1 MTIYEKYGVKPVL
14 NLAGA
19 MTRYGGTLVGQHV
32 LDAMEEAAHYSVPM
46 DELQVAASRVIA
58 RCTHAEAGIVTCGAS
73 HALLLATA
81 ACICG
86 WDVAR
91 MNRLP
96 HTGGMPNEVVM
107 PMHHI
112 SGYDHGIQAAGARIV
127 PAGVFNDTPDPFTV
141 RPIDRWELESCI
153 TERTVAIAY
162 APLPGS
168 NPPLEEVIEL
178 AHKHGLPVIVDAA
191 PGVPPLQNLHRY
203 VDMGADLVTISGG
216 KGIRGPQA
224 SAILCGRKDLIGSAL
239 LQMLDLAGERFDDW
253 NPPSELIQKD
263 KLLGKPLHGI
273 GRSGKVT
280 KEAIIGLLVA
290 LESFSREEFEALCAP
305 RVEWMRNIEGHLQG
319 IAGVQAKLCDDEE
332 EYYPMLE
339 VAVDATVAGTNAAQ
353 VVRRLREGDPA
364 NYLEDCATEQGI
376 IYVDSL
382 NLQDGDTAELVGKR
396 LQDTFSK

>member
-19 MTRYGGTLVGQHV
+19 MTRYGGTLIGQNV
-32 LDAMEEAAHYSVPM
+32 LDAMEEAAHYSVPL
-46 DELQVAASRVIA
+46 DQLQTAASRVIA
-58 RCTHAEAGIVTCGAS
+58 RCTHAEAGVVTCGAS

-107 PMHHI
+107 PMQHI

-153 TERTVAIAY
+153 TEYTAAIAY

-168 NPPLEEVIEL
+168 NPPLEQVVEV
-178 AHKHGLPVIVDAA
+178 AHQHGLPVIVDAA
-191 PGVPPLQNLHRY
+191 PGVPPLRNLHRFI
-203 VDMGADLVTISGG
+203 DMGADLVTISGG

-239 LQMLDLAGERFDDW
+239 LQMLDLAGERFHDW
-253 NPPSELIQKD
+253 NPPSELIDKD
-263 KLLGKPLHGI
+263 KLVGKPLHGI

-290 LESFSREEFEALCAP
+290 LESFSGEEFVALSTP
-305 RVEWMRNIEGHLQG
+305 REEWMRTIENHLYG
-319 IAGVQAKLCDDEE
+319 IAGVQAKLCDDED

-339 VAVDATVAGTNAAQ
+339 VTVDATVAGTSAIA
-353 VVRRLREGDPA
+353 VVNRLKEGDPA
-364 NYLEDCATEQGI
+364 IYLEDSAAEQGI

-382 NLQDGDTAELVGKR
+382 NLQDGDMAELVGKR
-396 LQDTFSK
+396 IQEAFSE